1 MALSIPIITE
11 YVGTGLD
18 KFKKELAQAE
28 TSTQKAGLVIKKAML
43 PATAAIG
50 ALGVALF
57 DAAEGALAD
66 EKAAKELARSLKA
79 TTNATDAIVES
90 TEDWI
95 TEQGRLL
102 GVSDDQ
108 LRPALSRLAR
118 ATGDVQKAQE
128 LVSQAMDISVATGKP
143 LETVVGALE
152 KAYGGNLTALQ
163 RLAPEYRDL
172 IKSGASFEEVMSAL
186 AKTTGGAA
194 AEAATTA
201 EGRFRI
207 LKLQLDETKE
217 AIGASIIPVIEEALP
232 VLEDFADWAQD
243 NPENFKN
250 IAAAIGAIAASVVL
264 LNGAMKASIF
274 FKATGAIGGI
284 GVLVAGFAAA
294 YASIESFR
302 VKVNAQYN
310 SWVGMLEGVINTAV
324 RTVNPIIDALN
335 KASPGNPFARLGLV
349 SIPRLDTRLE
359 SQKGSGF
366 EGLNIPQ
373 MADGGIVTGPT
384 LALIGEAGPEAVVP
398 LDRAGGMGGINITV
412 NAGLVSSPDQVGQQ
426 IIEAIQKAQ
435 RRSGPVFA
443 PA

>member
-1 MALSIPIITE
+1 MAINIPIITE
-11 YVGTGLD
+11 FDGKGIQRAQ
-18 KFKKELAQAE
+18 KEFSQLEGAGA
-28 TSTQKAGLVIKKAML
+28 KAGFVLKKAML
-43 PATAAIG
+43 PATAVIG

-57 DAAEGALAD
+57 DAAEGAMAD

-118 ATGDVQKAQE
+118 ATGNVQKAQE

-172 IKSGASFEEVMSAL
+172 IKSGATFEEVMDAL

-194 AEAATTA
+194 AEAANTA

-207 LKLQLDETKE
+207 LKIQLDETKE
-217 AIGASIIPVIEEALP
+217 AIGASLIPVIEEGLP
-232 VLEDFADWAQD
+232 VLEDFAKWAQD
-243 NPENFKN
+243 NPETFKN
-250 IAAAIGAIAASVVL
+250 IALAIGAIAASTVA
-264 LNGAMKASIF
+264 LNIAMSTNPYVAAAAGIVAIAIAF
-274 FKATGAIGGI
+274 ERLYTEATKINKIGGI
-284 GVLVAGFAAA
+284 ASRVIGFVFGG
-294 YASIESFR
+294 AS
-302 VKVNAQYN
+302 
-310 SWVGMLEGVINTAV
+310 G
-324 RTVNPIIDALN
+324 
-335 KASPGNPFARLGLV
+335 RLGSMLKI
-349 SIPRLDTRLE
+349 SDAIYGAILPGTIPAGGA
-359 SQKGSGF
+359 GSGLRGDLMK
-366 EGLNIPQ
+366 ELKGIPA
-373 MADGGIVTGPT
+373 MAAGGVVSSPT

-398 LDRAGGMGGINITV
+398 LDRMGAMGGGDVNIYV
-412 NAGLVSSPDQVGQQ
+412 QGADPNAVVDALRTYMFRNGSVPIRVS
-426 IIEAIQKAQ
+426 
-435 RRSGPVFA
+435 
-443 PA
+443 